1 VTQGAFPDIA
11 MDVLLSN
18 NDDDDTRPP
27 ELDAPATLKES
38 AADDAKVAGT
48 ASAETPVPGLIRDD
62 VPKLPTIDHV
72 TIVSSAKGH
81 G

>member
-1 VTQGAFPDIA
+1 MDI
-11 MDVLLSN
+11 LLSN
-18 NDDDDTRPP
+18 NDDDDACPP
-27 ELDAPATLKES
+27 EPDAPATLKGS
-38 AADDAKVAGT
+38 TVDDAKVAGT